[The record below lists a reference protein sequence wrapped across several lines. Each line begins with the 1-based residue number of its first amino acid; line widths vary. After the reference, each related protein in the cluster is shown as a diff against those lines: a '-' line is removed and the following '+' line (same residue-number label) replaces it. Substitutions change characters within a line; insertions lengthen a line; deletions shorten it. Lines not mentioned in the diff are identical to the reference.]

1 MLLLRLRE
9 ALSFPKI
16 FQTVREL
23 ADMTV
28 AAALLWLR
36 GGWALEA
43 GFAPGLTPER
53 LHKHVCRDVGA
64 IIGAYQALTARIMP
78 GMPMMVMARLRL

>member
-9 ALSFPKI
+9 ALSVPKI

-28 AAALLWLR
+28 AAALCGCVAGGRSKPGLR
-36 GGWALEA
+36 LV
-43 GFAPGLTPER
+43 LTPER
-53 LHKHVCRDVGA
+53 AAQHVCRDVGA